1 MIGFDY
7 RIYRRDGSIIWVRE
21 NSRAVVDD
29 NGVLLYYEGILQ
41 DITERKRIE
50 NDLRRQL
57 EELRIE
63 IDHQKLEQDV
73 ASITQSGYFQE
84 IRAAIAEVDLD
95 EFWK

>member
-1 MIGFDY
+1 MIGFEY

-29 NGVLLYYEGILQ
+29 NGVLLY
-41 DITERKRIE
+41 ITERKRIE
-50 NDLRRQL
+50 NDLRHQL